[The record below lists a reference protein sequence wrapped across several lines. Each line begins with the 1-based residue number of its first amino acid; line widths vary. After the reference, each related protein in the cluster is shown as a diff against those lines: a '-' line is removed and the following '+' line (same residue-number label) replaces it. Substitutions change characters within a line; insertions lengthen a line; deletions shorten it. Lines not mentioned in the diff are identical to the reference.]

1 MYATFMDIA
10 ENSWTIIKMRK
21 PEGKPFQK
29 IFRAGKSEARNRKLM
44 TSLGRDDL
52 FSIFQC
58 SSNFRCWF
66 IKTFYGRAGLVFRR
80 APTFLSNSRPSIFS
94 DKSPDR
100 TKVKSVVIPGQ
111 LNGST
116 GSGSEFRASEPDK
129 KMGRNTGPTHTRKLR
144 LIRVFMLML
153 VILLLTQKF

>member
-1 MYATFMDIA
+1 MLIHLNFLWSSFFGLPNLRTF
-10 ENSWTIIKMRK
+10 
-21 PEGKPFQK
+21 F
-29 IFRAGKSEARNRKLM
+29 
-44 TSLGRDDL
+44 
-52 FSIFQC
+52 
-58 SSNFRCWF
+58 
-66 IKTFYGRAGLVFRR
+66 
-80 APTFLSNSRPSIFS
+80 SNSRPSLFS

-144 LIRVFMLML
+144 SYPCIHADVSNFIANLKFLIS
-153 VILLLTQKF
+153 